1 MEYYGTHHSVVILI
15 LQNYN
20 SSKEWHFFII
30 LFKPCLRA
38 SSLLQRQNRTT
49 SFLHFQMIV
58 GVTLSSLPE
67 IFTRERYRTR
77 TATLMFRLM
86 SVANTE
92 CMQFSLR
99 PIDQFMWIVKFFSS
113 LLITIITFSSSPMEK
128 ASYKL
133 RFDIKMAGG
142 SCQNASNILRT
153 CDAWFSEDI
162 RIFEWNEYG
171 LSSRIAFRN

>member
-1 MEYYGTHHSVVILI
+1 
-15 LQNYN
+15 
-20 SSKEWHFFII
+20 
-30 LFKPCLRA
+30 
-38 SSLLQRQNRTT
+38 LLQRQNRTT
-49 SFLHFQMIV
+49 SFLLIV

-67 IFTRERYRTR
+67 IFTRERHQTR
-77 TATLMFRLM
+77 TATLMLRFI

-92 CMQFSLR
+92 CMQFSHR
-99 PIDQFMWIVKFFSS
+99 PIDQFMWIVQFFSS
-113 LLITIITFSSSPMEK
+113 SLITINTFSSSPMEK

-133 RFDIKMAGG
+133 RFHIKMAGG

-153 CDAWFSEDI
+153 CVAWFSENV